1 MITTTDLR
9 NATCEVKGIK
19 IDCNFRGVKGND
31 YYVLPIDADL
41 DNPIKVKKND
51 IKFRIEGVEN
61 KYLKF
66 C

>member
-1 MITTTDLR
+1 MK
-9 NATCEVKGIK
+9 N
-19 IDCNFRGVKGND
+19 
-31 YYVLPIDADL
+31 
-41 DNPIKVKKND
+41 KKLCKYCSKPLVNKED